1 MSDDL
6 ETRYYLDELG
16 DPSVPAP
23 GAEPPEPRRRKKKK
37 RHGFG
42 RFLLTLVIIIAVLAA
57 AVLVYAKQPKTEL
70 GEARRPLVS
79 TVLIAG
85 TDKGGLR
92 TDTMMLLTVD
102 AGEGVIRL
110 TSIPRDTLTHGTWNV
125 PKLNS
130 AYGVYGG
137 GAEGMEGI
145 IKHLT
150 DVIGFRPDGYAV
162 VELDGFIEA
171 VDLMGGVEFDV
182 PQDMYYYDPTQDLLI
197 DLHEGPQ
204 TLDGVQAMG
213 LVRYRSGYA
222 MADITRVGVQRD
234 FIRAALSQWL
244 TFKNVPKI
252 PELMQLI
259 DDKVVTDLDTR
270 ELVWLA
276 LALLRCGT
284 DDAESA
290 TLPGS
295 GAMING
301 ASYYVIDRDGTLD
314 ILNGGVSPLKRPM
327 TADDLNINAG

>member
-1 MSDDL
+1 MQDDF
-6 ETRYYLDELG
+6 ETKFYLDDIDGLPP
-16 DPSVPAP
+16 DT
-23 GAEPPEPRRRKKKK
+23 EPPEPRRRKRK
-37 RHGFG
+37 RRGGFG
-42 RFLLTLVIIIAVLAA
+42 RFILTLIIVLAVLAA
-57 AVLVYAKQPKTEL
+57 AVLVFAKQPKTEL
-70 GEARRPLVS
+70 DGARRPLTS

-102 AGEGVIRL
+102 AGAGVIRL
-110 TSIPRDTLTHGTWNV
+110 TSIPRDTLTNGTWNV

-137 GAEGMEGI
+137 GAEGMEGV

-150 DVIGFRPDGYAV
+150 DVIGFRPDGYAL
-162 VELDGFIEA
+162 VELDGFIDA

-182 PQDMYYYDPTQDLLI
+182 PQDMYYFDPTQDLLI
-197 DLHEGPQ
+197 DLRAGVQ
-204 TLDGVQAMG
+204 RLDGVQAMG

-222 MADITRVGVQRD
+222 MADITRIGVQRD

-244 TFKNVPKI
+244 RPENVPKI
-252 PELMQLI
+252 PELLSLI
-259 DDKVVTDLDTR
+259 DERVVTDLDRR

-290 TLPGS
+290 SLPGS

-301 ASYYVIDRDGTLD
+301 ASYYVIDRDGTLEL
-314 ILNGGVSPLKRPM
+314 LNSGVSPLRRPL
-327 TADDLNINAG
+327 TADDLNINEG